1 MIHKHNATRFVRI
14 YDLMQN
20 CKDSDALT
28 STYICTCQ
36 DATANRADSWHMRQ
50 TVVKRTRTIDSTFFC
65 FKILQLVLSTIASC
79 SCLLVSCRSSRSLLC
94 APSPSGPWAGLHCYW
109 ITAGII
115 IYLHHHVIRLLT
127 YSSLPHHC
135 NAEERLEYALWS
147 SGGKS
152 KVITFSAIVNILVRR
167 IYFGLKM

>member
-1 MIHKHNATRFVRI
+1 MRLWLAH
-14 YDLMQN
+14 
-20 CKDSDALT
+20 
-28 STYICTCQ
+28 YICMSRCYSEQ
-36 DATANRADSWHMRQ
+36 SWLKDSWHMRQ
-50 TVVKRTRTIDSTFFC
+50 TVVKRTRTIDSTFLC
-65 FKILQLVLSTIASC
+65 FQILQLVLSTIASC

-135 NAEERLEYALWS
+135 NDEERLEYALSS

-152 KVITFSAIVNILVRR
+152 KVITFTAMVDILVQR
-167 IYFGLKM
+167 IYFGLEM